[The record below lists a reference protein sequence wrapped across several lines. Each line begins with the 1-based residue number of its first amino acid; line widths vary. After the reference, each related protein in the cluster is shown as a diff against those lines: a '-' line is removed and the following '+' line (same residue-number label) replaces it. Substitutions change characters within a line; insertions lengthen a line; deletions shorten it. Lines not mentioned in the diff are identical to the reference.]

1 MTATTI
7 PPRGVGAAVGDR
19 PQWLT
24 NVHVVDVDTGEIHR
38 DRTVELAGDRIAGI
52 GATVPPGATGVVDL
66 PGRYLIPGL
75 ISCHTHL
82 SVVFPFSDLDPAE
95 DPAVTA
101 FRAAVRAADAL
112 RAGIT
117 SIRCVHEQNRV
128 DLHLRAARA
137 RGWIRAPRI
146 WGAGQ
151 AITTPNGHGS
161 GSACVVASGEDEFYR
176 AGIDELAAG
185 ADHLK
190 VFITGG
196 LAAEGEDPS
205 RPEMTDGELD
215 GVVRAAGEHH
225 TYVVAHS
232 GASAAIRQALARGV
246 RCFEHAYE
254 LDADTAALLARR
266 DVFVT
271 PTLVVSRCEP
281 WMRANGFAQATIDNA
296 ARVAGSHLASIRR
309 AVDAG
314 VRILGGT
321 DLPPG
326 DLVGDLAAGVLE
338 LVLLQEA
345 GLSTLG
351 ALQASTVN
359 PALLLGMPGDL
370 GRVAPG
376 YLADLVAVDED
387 PLADLRALGSVAL
400 VLQGG
405 TVVA

>member
-1 MTATTI
+1 MAGLST
-7 PPRGVGAAVGDR
+7 PSRSVGAVLGER
-19 PQWLT
+19 PKWLT
-24 NVHVVDVDTGEIHR
+24 NAHVVDVTTGEIHR
-38 DRTVELAGDRIAGI
+38 HRSVELAGDRIAGI
-52 GATVPPGATGVVDL
+52 HAGLPVGASDVVDL
-66 PGRYLIPGL
+66 GGRYLLPGI

-82 SVVFPFSDLDPAE
+82 SVVFPFSDTDPAE

-101 FRAAVRAADAL
+101 FRAAVRATDAL

-137 RGWIRAPRI
+137 RGWILAPRI
-146 WGAGQ
+146 WGAGR
-151 AITTPNGHGS
+151 AITTPDGHGS
-161 GSACVVASGEDEFYR
+161 GSACAVASGEDEFYR
-176 AGIDELAAG
+176 AGIDELDAG

-190 VFITGG
+190 IFITGG

-205 RPEMTDGELD
+205 RSEMSDGELD
-215 GVVRAAGEHH
+215 GVVRAASEHD

-232 GASAAIRQALARGV
+232 GASTAIRQALARGV

-266 DVFVT
+266 DIFVT

-309 AVDAG
+309 AVAAG

-326 DLVGDLAAGVLE
+326 DMVGELAAGVLE

-351 ALQASTVN
+351 ALQAATVN
-359 PALLLGMPGDL
+359 PALLLGMADRLGQVRPGF
-370 GRVAPG
+370 
-376 YLADLVAVDED
+376 LADLIAVDDD
-387 PLADLRALGSVAL
+387 PLADLRALGSVGL

-405 TVVA
+405 AVVA